1 MITRV
6 HKQAQRYASKTNLY
20 LAFDINTEMSASNL
34 NGDIRRWFSNV
45 TTPCTSLDSPGKT
58 IDNKGSHMAASEG
71 HAVVETAP
79 QESIAEGIDHVNAE
93 NIIMAAAQPNRRMT
107 RSGNGCKPAPRR
119 NKRVMTTSDS
129 EEDKAMSALQMP
141 TAAVNATPT
150 TVASKTSD
158 APQSDDSGNSSDS
171 VFFLLQTRG
180 TAQPENANPNT
191 SNHGS
196 EISKQKVKRRRSVG
210 VTKTALQP
218 RQAHSLSKNQ
228 AGGPVTN
235 AKDQVYFVLTY
246 TSATIE
252 F

>member
-6 HKQAQRYASKTNLY
+6 HKQTQRYASKTNLY

-58 IDNKGSHMAASEG
+58 MDNKGSQMAASEG
-71 HAVVETAP
+71 HAVVETAH
-79 QESIAEGIDHVNAE
+79 QESIAEGINDVNAE
-93 NIIMAAAQPNRRMT
+93 NIIMAAAQPNRRLT
-107 RSGNGCKPAPRR
+107 RSNGCKPAPRR

-129 EEDKAMSALQMP
+129 EEDKAMSTLQMP

-150 TVASKTSD
+150 TVVSKTSD

-180 TAQPENANPNT
+180 TAQPENANPKP
-191 SNHGS
+191 SNHGR

-210 VTKTALQP
+210 VTKTALRP
-218 RQAHSLSKNQ
+218 RQARSLSKNQ
-228 AGGPVTN
+228 AAGPVTN
-235 AKDQVYFVLTY
+235 AKDQVYFLLTY